1 MKVTIGDIRKCHCV
15 RGVRLW
21 FKSYDLDFDDFLKN
35 GIDSETLL
43 NTKDSL
49 AERVVSGIKDNG

>member
-1 MKVTIGDIRKCHCV
+1 MKVTIGDIRKYHCV
-15 RGVRLW
+15 RGVRQW